1 MSKAVR
7 RTAALQV
14 TALFCRKF
22 LVWPGSAEPE
32 GTGSRPF
39 LLHTQP
45 RCQGKSRHS
54 RTVPW
59 GWIPEKQTIGP
70 SSSPPFSF
78 PTPLWYKETW

>member
-39 LLHTQP
+39 LLHTPP

-59 GWIPEKQTIGP
+59 GWI
-70 SSSPPFSF
+70 SSTQPHATRTSSLQNICFQ
-78 PTPLWYKETW
+78 LH